1 VPPTPLGRALGSSI
15 ALALLGAGPGAPTAA
30 AQGPQRGPDV
40 DVSRCTSLDRAEVSR
55 TIAVELASLD
65 AAIRTALASSVL
77 LVDCPD
83 AVTANLRVEPVVRGA
98 PATRSVDL
106 TDLPSEFRLRLVAL
120 AGAELLTAIARATPS
135 VDATR
140 PRPVRTPAGGGV
152 DPADPASM
160 RDRAPL
166 ERGADE
172 RPGEP
177 VRLAPVPRPIEPP
190 PAPPPRV
197 DGDTRSPR
205 LRHGL
210 VQQLAGTAPMM
221 RWGLAARGGVRG
233 YRMVGPVIPHLAV
246 DVERGPVAVGLVV
259 AASDRE
265 VELGTLTSR
274 LYAGSVGLAVAC
286 SGDPQVGFCA
296 GARGVV
302 GLAAARG
309 TPSADDQPQAIA
321 TVPLQGLYLQGSGW
335 LEVSRRI
342 GSLAALLVLEAGYA
356 GGIIATGGDAASDE
370 VALAG
375 VLLEASAGVRW

>member
-1 VPPTPLGRALGSSI
+1 
-15 ALALLGAGPGAPTAA
+15 
-30 AQGPQRGPDV
+30 
-40 DVSRCTSLDRAEVSR
+40 
-55 TIAVELASLD
+55 
-65 AAIRTALASSVL
+65 
-77 LVDCPD
+77 
-83 AVTANLRVEPVVRGA
+83 VRGA